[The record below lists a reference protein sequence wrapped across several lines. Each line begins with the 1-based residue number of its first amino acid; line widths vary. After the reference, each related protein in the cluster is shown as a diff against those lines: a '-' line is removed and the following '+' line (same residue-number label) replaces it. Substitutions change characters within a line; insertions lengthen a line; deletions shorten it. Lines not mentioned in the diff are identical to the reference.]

1 VSHPVLERGEL
12 EVLGRMPWASNQT
25 YLGRLCLDSPGS
37 GGGPEKPGAGS
48 VPQKIEALAVYKPR
62 RGERPLWDFPR
73 GTLCQREVAS
83 HLVSEELGWAIV
95 PPTLLRSGPL
105 GEGMVQLFVDHDP
118 EKHYFTL
125 RETVPGRFRQFALFD
140 VVVNNAD
147 RKSGHCLLDAGGHVW
162 GIDHG
167 VTFHTS
173 VKLRT
178 VIWDFEGEPI
188 GEDLLSDLTRLDAGF
203 DDELGRRLAGLLAPP
218 EVKAARRRLGW
229 LLSRRVFPSP
239 TTDYPYPWPMV

>member
-1 VSHPVLERGEL
+1 MSHPVLERGEL

-25 YLGRLCLDSPGS
+25 YLGRLYLDG
-37 GGGPEKPGAGS
+37 PGAGG
-48 VPQKIEALAVYKPR
+48 VPEQQEALAVYKPR

-118 EKHYFTL
+118 ENHYFTL
-125 RETVPGRFRQFALFD
+125 RETLPDRFRQFALFD
-140 VVVNNAD
+140 VVINNAD
-147 RKSGHCLLDAGGHVW
+147 RKSGHCLLGEGGHVW

-178 VIWDFEGEPI
+178 VIWDYEGECI
-188 GEDLLSDLTRLDAGF
+188 GEDLLSDLARLDGSL
-203 DDELGRRLAGLLAPP
+203 DGDLGHRLAALLAPP
-218 EVKAARRRLGW
+218 EVNAARRRLQW

-239 TTDYPYPWPMV
+239 TTEYPYPWPMV

>member
-1 VSHPVLERGEL
+1 VIPPVLERGEL

-25 YLGRLCLDSPGS
+25 YLGRLCLEG
-37 GGGPEKPGAGS
+37 PGAGG
-48 VPQKIEALAVYKPR
+48 VTEQQEALVVYKPR
-62 RGERPLWDFPR
+62 RGERPLWDFPA

-95 PPTLLRSGPL
+95 PPTVLRSGPL

-118 EKHYFTL
+118 ENHYFTL
-125 RETVPGRFRQFALFD
+125 REIVPDRFRQFALFD
-140 VVVNNAD
+140 VVANNAD
-147 RKSGHCLLDAGGHVW
+147 RKSGHCLLDTDGHVW

-167 VTFHTS
+167 VTFHAS

-178 VIWDFEGEPI
+178 VIWDFEGERIPD
-188 GEDLLSDLTRLDAGF
+188 DLLSGLAALNVGF
-203 DDELGRRLAGLLAPP
+203 DGDFGRRLAALLAPV
-218 EVKAARRRLGW
+218 EVEAARRRLGW

-239 TTDYPYPWPMV
+239 MTDYPYPWPMV

>member
-1 VSHPVLERGEL
+1 MTFPVLERGEL

-25 YLGRLCLDSPGS
+25 YLGRLCLDVPGV
-37 GGGPEKPGAGS
+37 GGVPEK
-48 VPQKIEALAVYKPR
+48 QEALAIYKPR
-62 RGERPLWDFPR
+62 RGERPLWDFPT

-83 HLVSEELGWAIV
+83 RLVSEELGWAIV
-95 PPTLLRSGPL
+95 PPTLLRSGPM

-118 EKHYFTL
+118 ENHYFTL
-125 RETVPGRFRQFALFD
+125 RETAADRFRQFALFD
-140 VVVNNAD
+140 VVANNAD
-147 RKSGHCLLDAGGHVW
+147 RKSGHCLLDTEGHVW

-167 VTFHTS
+167 VTFHAS

-188 GEDLLSDLTRLDAGF
+188 GDDLLSDLARLDESFEG
-203 DDELGRRLAGLLAPP
+203 DLGRQLATLLVPV
-218 EVKAARRRLGW
+218 EVEAARRRLRW

-239 TTDYPYPWPMV
+239 STDYPYPWPMV

>member
-1 VSHPVLERGEL
+1 MSHPVLERGEL

-25 YLGRLCLDSPGS
+25 YLGRLCLDG
-37 GGGPEKPGAGS
+37 PGAAGAS
-48 VPQKIEALAVYKPR
+48 GEREALVVYKPR

-118 EKHYFTL
+118 ENHYFTM
-125 RETVPGRFRQFALFD
+125 RETVPDRFRQFALFD
-140 VVVNNAD
+140 VVINNAD
-147 RKSGHCLLDAGGHVW
+147 RKSGHCLLDAGNHVW

-178 VIWDFEGEPI
+178 VIWDFEAEPI
-188 GEDLLSDLTRLDAGF
+188 EEDLVSDLARLDEGF
-203 DDELGRRLAGLLAPP
+203 DGELGRRLARLLAPS
-218 EVKAARRRLGW
+218 EVQAARRRLQW

>member
-1 VSHPVLERGEL
+1 VLERGEL

-25 YLGRLCLDSPGS
+25 YLGRLCLDD
-37 GGGPEKPGAGS
+37 PGAGGA
-48 VPQKIEALAVYKPR
+48 PEKQEALAVYKPR

-83 HLVSEELGWAIV
+83 HLVSEALGWAIV

-105 GEGMVQLFVDHDP
+105 GEGMVQVFVEHDP
-118 EKHYFTL
+118 ENHYFTL
-125 RETVPGRFRQFALFD
+125 REAVPDRFRQFALFD
-140 VVVNNAD
+140 VVANNAD
-147 RKSGHCLLDAGGHVW
+147 RKSGHCLLDADGHVW

-167 VTFHTS
+167 VTFHAS

-178 VIWDFEGEPI
+178 VIWDFEGERI
-188 GEDLLSDLTRLDAGF
+188 AKHLASDLARLDESF
-203 DDELGRRLAGLLAPP
+203 DGDLGCRLAGLLAPA
-218 EVKAARRRLGW
+218 EVEAARRRLQW

-239 TTDYPYPWPMV
+239 STDYPYPWPMV